1 MPQPA
6 VAVAP
11 LAPLVLG
18 ANQPEGRFYEGGG
31 RISAFRSEARS
42 PAHTPEDW
50 VASTT
55 SVRGKAPLGMTRLA
69 DGTLLAEAI
78 AADPLGWLGAEH
90 VARFGSD
97 PMLLVKLLDA
107 GQRLPVHAH
116 PDGEFAAAHLG
127 AAHGKAEAWYL
138 LSPGTVYIGLRE
150 DVEPARLRQLVDEQD
165 TEGLLALLNAVH
177 VEPGDTVWVPP
188 GTLHAI
194 GAGILLAEVQEPE
207 DLSILLEWKGFE
219 LDGLADG
226 HLDLGFDRAL
236 EAVTTTAVT
245 GTALRALI
253 TRGVSQGPT
262 LSPGSVRYF
271 RLDRIAGARTL
282 PSGLAI
288 VIGLNGTTT
297 LSTRADQLVVTAG
310 MTVLVPA
317 GAGEQSYRPGS
328 GNSGDG
334 GSVLVARP
342 PLAELG

>member
-1 MPQPA
+1 MPDTPA
-6 VAVAP
+6 LPVAHV
-11 LAPLVLG
+11 PLVLD
-18 ANQPEGRFYEGGG
+18 ANQPEARFYEGGA
-31 RISAFRSEARS
+31 RISTFRSTAPS
-42 PAHTPEDW
+42 APHTPEDW
-50 VASTT
+50 VGSTT
-55 SVRGKAPLGMTRLA
+55 SVRGRAPVGMTRLA

-90 VARFGSD
+90 VARYGAD

-150 DVEPARLRQLVDEQD
+150 DVEPARLRELVDAQD
-165 TEGLLALLNAVH
+165 TDGLLALLNAVR

-219 LDGLADG
+219 LDGVADG

-245 GTALRALI
+245 GAALRKLI

-262 LSPGSVRYF
+262 LAPGSVRYF
-271 RLDRIAGARTL
+271 RLDRIAAARTL
-282 PSGLAI
+282 PAGLAI
-288 VIGLNGTTT
+288 VIGLTGTTT
-297 LSTRADQLVVTAG
+297 LTTRTGEVSVSAG

-317 GAGEQSYRPGS
+317 AAGDQAFRT
-328 GNSGDG
+328 DG
-334 GSVLVARP
+334 GSSVLVARP

>member
-1 MPQPA
+1 MPQHR
-6 VAVAP
+6 VA
-11 LAPLVLG
+11 LAPIVLE
-18 ANQPEGRFYEGGG
+18 ANQPEGRFYAGGA
-31 RISAFRSEARS
+31 RISKFRGAAPS

-50 VASTT
+50 VGSST
-55 SVRGKAPLGMTRLA
+55 SVRGKAPMGMTRLP
-69 DGTLLAEAI
+69 DGTLLADAI

-90 VARFGSD
+90 VARFGAD

-138 LSPGTVYIGLRE
+138 LSPGTVYIGLRD
-150 DVEPARLRQLVDEQD
+150 DVEPTRLRELVDTQD
-165 TEGLLALLNAVH
+165 AAGLLALLNAVH

-207 DLSILLEWKGFE
+207 DLSILLEWTGFD
-219 LDGLADG
+219 LDGVADG

-245 GTALRALI
+245 GAALRKLI

-262 LSPGSVRYF
+262 LAPGSVRYF
-271 RLDRIAGARTL
+271 RLDRIAAARTL
-282 PSGLAI
+282 PAGLSI
-288 VIGLNGTTT
+288 VIGLTGTTMLT
-297 LSTRADQLVVTAG
+297 TEAGEVTVTAG
-310 MTVLVPA
+310 TTVLVPA
-317 GAGEQSYRPGS
+317 AAGEQSYRT
-328 GNSGDG
+328 DRV

-342 PLAELG
+342 PLAELR